1 MGHLQHHFVELLF
14 GLGIP
19 FYSQGTC
26 DPIFHT
32 YKTGAQ
38 LLPLYF
44 IEDTKSGKRTK
55 QDLPNVRNVQCSDC
69 PQLAS
74 WTRRRKLKGCRICAE
89 IVVMIPYLQYPAI
102 LVHEMHQPSSSRLG
116 ASLIVFKM
124 CLLKS
129 AKAQIGQKKLVGIR
143 GTRHMFVEEFT

>member
-44 IEDTKSGKRTK
+44 IEDPEGTLSENDDFPVDAEVSWIKTS
-55 QDLPNVRNVQCSDC
+55 
-69 PQLAS
+69 QLL
-74 WTRRRKLKGCRICAE
+74 KLTG
-89 IVVMIPYLQYPAI
+89 AI
-102 LVHEMHQPSSSRLG
+102 LVEKTSPGSGLWMLYSNDQQCTDL
-116 ASLIVFKM
+116 
-124 CLLKS
+124 
-129 AKAQIGQKKLVGIR
+129 Q
-143 GTRHMFVEEFT
+143 